1 MRLRIFTEP
10 QQGATYDQLLAV
22 AQTAETLGFDAF
34 FRSDHWL
41 AMGGVDGRPGP
52 SDAWITLAGIAR
64 ETKKIRLGTL
74 VNSATFRLPGPLAI
88 AVANVD
94 QMSNGRV
101 ELGLGAG
108 WFDDEHKAYGIP
120 FPEMKVRFNI
130 LEEQLAIVDGLWRTT
145 DGDTF
150 SFSGKH
156 YTVSDSPAW
165 PKPVQSPP
173 PIIIGGYGKHRTPQL
188 AARFAAEFNMPFP
201 NMPTYIEQV
210 ERVRAACVA
219 IDRDPRTMRFT
230 VAQIIACGKDES
242 EINQRAK
249 ALNREPDELRQNGLC
264 GTPSEIVERLNQWR
278 AAGAETCYLQIL
290 DLADLEHLELI
301 ASEVMPNL

>member
-10 QQGATYDQLLAV
+10 QQGATYDDLLRV
-22 AQTAETLGFDAF
+22 AQAAERLGFDAF

-64 ETKKIRLGTL
+64 ETSTIRLGTL

-94 QMSNGRV
+94 QMSGGRI

-108 WFDDEHKAYGIP
+108 WYDDEHKAYGIP
-120 FPEMKVRFNI
+120 FPPLGERFDI
-130 LEEQLAIVDGLWRTT
+130 LEEQLSVIDGLWRTPV
-145 DGDTF
+145 DEKF
-150 SFSGKH
+150 NFSGKH
-156 YTVSDSPAW
+156 YTIENSPAW

-173 PIIIGGYGKHRTPQL
+173 PIIIGGYGQHRTPRL

-201 NMPTYIEQV
+201 LMEMYSEQI
-210 ERVRAACVA
+210 ERVKAACVA

-230 VAQIIACGKDES
+230 VAQIVVCGKDEK
-242 EINQRAK
+242 EIARRAK
-249 ALNREPDELRQNGLC
+249 AVGREPDELRKNGLC
-264 GTPSEIVERLNQWR
+264 GTPTEVANRLLEWR
-278 AAGAETCYLQIL
+278 NAGAETCYLQIL
-290 DLADLEHLELI
+290 DLQDIEHLELI
-301 ASEVMPNL
+301 AAEVMSRL

>member
-1 MRLRIFTEP
+1 M
-10 QQGATYDQLLAV
+10 
-22 AQTAETLGFDAF
+22 
-34 FRSDHWL
+34 
-41 AMGGVDGRPGP
+41 
-52 SDAWITLAGIAR
+52 
-64 ETKKIRLGTL
+64 
-74 VNSATFRLPGPLAI
+74 
-88 AVANVD
+88 
-94 QMSNGRV
+94 
-101 ELGLGAG
+101 
-108 WFDDEHKAYGIP
+108 
-120 FPEMKVRFNI
+120 VRFNI
-130 LEEQLAIVDGLWRTT
+130 LEEQLAIVDGLWRTA